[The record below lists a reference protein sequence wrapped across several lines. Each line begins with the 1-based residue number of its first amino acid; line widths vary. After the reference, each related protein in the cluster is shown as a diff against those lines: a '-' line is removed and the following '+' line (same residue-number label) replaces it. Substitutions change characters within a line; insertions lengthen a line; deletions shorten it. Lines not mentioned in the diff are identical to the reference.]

1 MAAARG
7 GGGFLIEEDD
17 VPYGPHPDKPP
28 TSPHASDD
36 EFTTVSASTPSGWTI
51 VEAGISG
58 FDYDVNTSIES
69 CLYMDITAQGAHT
82 PGFYKACPS
91 LPFRVT
97 AKIAAYSNPLGTSN
111 RTDVGLFI
119 GEATP
124 GKFIHGCLDVA
135 EDNYMTI
142 CGSKWN
148 SPTSWNSN
156 IGDFLNSSSGAGNQV
171 RVQGWGYLRPHWVR
185 FDVHSSTNVDG
196 YVSWDGLLFT
206 KWLSAYNPGFTVGS
220 VGLDIHAGDASE
232 CAVAVDYIRFED
244 L

>member
-1 MAAARG
+1 MT
-7 GGGFLIEEDD
+7 
-17 VPYGPHPDKPP
+17 YGPQPDRPP

-36 EFTTVSASTPSGWTI
+36 EFQDDLSAWTVIEGGSPGGFAYDCNTTVEDS
-51 VEAGISG
+51 
-58 FDYDVNTSIES
+58 
-69 CLYMDITAQGAHT
+69 LYMEITNQGNHT
-82 PGFYKACPS
+82 GGLYKACPS

-97 AKIAAYSNPLGTSN
+97 AKIVAVSNPLGSSN
-111 RTDVGLFI
+111 RTDVGVML

-148 SPTSWNSN
+148 SPTSWNTN
-156 IGDFLNSSSGAGNQV
+156 IGDFLSGGSGAGNAV
-171 RVQGWGYLRPHWVR
+171 RVSGWGYLRPHWTR
-185 FDVHSSTNVDG
+185 FDVHSSTNIDG

-206 KWLSAYNPGFTVGS
+206 KWLSAYDPGFTVGS
-220 VGLDIHAGDASE
+220 VGLDIHAGSAE
-232 CAVAVDYIRFED
+232 CAVAIDYIRFEA